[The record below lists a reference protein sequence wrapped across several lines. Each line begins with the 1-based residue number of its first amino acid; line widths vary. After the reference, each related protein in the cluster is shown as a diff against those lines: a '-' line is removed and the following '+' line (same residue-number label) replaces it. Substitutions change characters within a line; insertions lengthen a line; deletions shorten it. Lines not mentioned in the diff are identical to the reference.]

1 MCGKCGNYGNDNKY
15 EYEARGKRQE
25 TRDDPRSYSV
35 FVRVSDQVHHTAE
48 NAKTPSKAT
57 RGR

>member
-1 MCGKCGNYGNDNKY
+1 MRELRK
-15 EYEARGKRQE
+15 RQQVRVRSKRQE